1 MSPIA
6 EINTAP
12 KQKTIKPLFDRVI
25 LKVLPKEEKTKGGL
39 YIPDSARVDYSRA
52 QVVACGDE
60 CKVVKSGDIVMF
72 PTELGNEIMLD
83 EIAHKMLLERQ
94 IDAVI

>member
-1 MSPIA
+1 MNQIT

-39 YIPDSARVDYSRA
+39 YIPDSARVDYSKA
-52 QVVACGDE
+52 TVVACGDE
-60 CKVVKSGDIVMF
+60 CKVVKAGDTVLF
-72 PTELGNEIMLD
+72 PTELGNEITVD
-83 EIAHKMLLERQ
+83 EQPCKMLLEKQ